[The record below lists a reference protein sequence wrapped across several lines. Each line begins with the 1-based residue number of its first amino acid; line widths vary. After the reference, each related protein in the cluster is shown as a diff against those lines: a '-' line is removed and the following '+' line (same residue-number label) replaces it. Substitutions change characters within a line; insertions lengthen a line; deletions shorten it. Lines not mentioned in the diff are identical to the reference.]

1 MDKKEVIHM
10 QGVTNALLNTILV
23 SIPEEAFIVI
33 MTLVFLKRFDMLD
46 IRMWKHSL
54 KWVMVPTIPVAMVIN
69 VFRYIIIIPKPTMSL
84 IAFILMNVLILYVVI
99 KNSYSIDKKLI
110 FKTIIFTVLSFII
123 VGLIELLYYPLS
135 LSLLHKEMSFFD
147 NKIIY
152 NIIISLPARIIEI
165 CILTFVVIKKN
176 NTVQV
181 NLFNTIVKNRFFTNS
196 FLTIIISIV
205 SLIIYIA
212 KLIIVDNI
220 IIHISIVDQLILTS
234 IVISAPIILITW
246 FLMFINYLLT
256 KEKQIQQTYESLV
269 MQDDI
274 MLDVED

>member
-1 MDKKEVIHM
+1 M